1 MASQGNNTQHVVVT
15 STKSVGIAILLTLI
29 FGSIGMFYSTVK
41 GAIIMTLL
49 TIVLAVVF
57 IASNPAMLIAHFPV
71 MWLISIIWGA
81 MAVKSYNKEILAA
94 A

>member
-1 MASQGNNTQHVVVT
+1 MAAEEGKTQHMVVT
-15 STKSVGIAILLTLI
+15 STKSVGISILLTII

-49 TIVLAVVF
+49 TLVLAIVF
-57 IASNPAMLIAHFPV
+57 MASTPAMLIAHFPA
-71 MWLISIIWGA
+71 MWIISIIWGA